1 MVMDVLVCC
10 KIVPDLDMLAEDD
23 WIIPAHG
30 RIDTAFVRNM
40 INPYDECALELALGL
55 ADRSVDGPTVRL
67 AVLSV
72 GGKGADPALKTLR
85 ALGFAPVRIEP
96 RSDWRFCPEG
106 IAAMIAARVRDG
118 HQELLILGRQS
129 GEGDHA
135 KTPLLAAEL
144 LGWPCITEVV
154 RMEPAGQDRLEVTS
168 LVDGML
174 RQTVTPPLVLSVGN
188 VAGCALRVPTL
199 KDRMRAGQG
208 PVDVIDEQALP
219 LTAVLARHGEDY
231 ALEGLAPINRRR
243 AGRLLEGSSAEIAQA
258 LYQDCLKPWLDTP

>member
-1 MVMDVLVCC
+1 MDVLVCC

-30 RIDTAFVRNM
+30 RIDTAFVRNLV
-40 INPYDECALELALGL
+40 NPYDESALELALGL
-55 ADRSVDGPTVRL
+55 ADRAVPGAPVRL
-67 AVLSV
+67 SVLSV

-85 ALGFAPVRIEP
+85 ALGFEPVRIEP

-118 HQELLILGRQS
+118 HQEVLILGRQS

-154 RMEPAGQDRLEVTS
+154 RIEPAGRHRLEVTS
-168 LVDGML
+168 LVDGGLL
-174 RQTVTPPLVLSVGN
+174 RQRVAPPLVLSVGN

-199 KDRMRAGQG
+199 QDRMRAGQG
-208 PVDVIDEQALP
+208 PIEVIAEQAFP
-219 LTAVLARHGEDY
+219 LAAVLAHHEADY
-231 ALEGLAPINRRR
+231 VLESLAPINRRR
-243 AGRLLEGSSAEIAQA
+243 AGRLLEGSSADIARA
-258 LYQDCLKPWLDTP
+258 LFQDCLKPWLDLP